1 MPQQPEQFQEFDSFS
16 PHGEERGQR
25 PRVSNHGRA
34 RGTARAASF
43 ETAGE
48 SRPLRMRRET
58 AGESRPF
65 RMRRECVRALRLLCL
80 LAMGTMLAACGRC
93 GDFLGSSQS
102 QIGACHSDSPPPH

>member
-1 MPQQPEQFQEFDSFS
+1 MIEDRMRGTAMPQQPEQFQEFDSFS

-25 PRVSNHGRA
+25 PRVSNHGR
-34 RGTARAASF
+34 GTARAASF

-48 SRPLRMRRET
+48 SRPLRMRREW
-58 AGESRPF
+58 
-65 RMRRECVRALRLLCL
+65 VRALRLLAI

-102 QIGACHSDSPPPH
+102 QIGACHSDPPPQ

>member
-1 MPQQPEQFQEFDSFS
+1 MIEDRMRGTAMPQQPEQFQEFDSFS

-25 PRVSNHGRA
+25 PRASNHG

-48 SRPLRMRRET
+48 SRPLRMRRE
-58 AGESRPF
+58 
-65 RMRRECVRALRLLCL
+65 CVRALRLLAI

-102 QIGACHSDSPPPH
+102 QIGACHSDPPPQ